1 VECDWAADLGEL
13 MFHWGSAYL
22 ISHLN
27 PGVWLAQRRDDRQ
40 MVRAT
45 NPEKLRQAI
54 RADYAA
60 RPVPR

>member
-1 VECDWAADLGEL
+1 MDDYDGDLAEL

-22 ISHLN
+22 ISHPE

-40 MVRAT
+40 MVHAT

-54 RADYAA
+54 RAYYAA

>member
-1 VECDWAADLGEL
+1 

-22 ISHLN
+22 ISHPN